1 MRPMY
6 FSHAKTKET
15 LMYGVG
21 LTVDINEDPKKKEK
35 IDQIFENLGA
45 IFK

>member
-21 LTVDINEDPKKKEK
+21 LTVDINEDPKKKK
-35 IDQIFENLGA
+35 KLIKYL
-45 IFK
+45 KT